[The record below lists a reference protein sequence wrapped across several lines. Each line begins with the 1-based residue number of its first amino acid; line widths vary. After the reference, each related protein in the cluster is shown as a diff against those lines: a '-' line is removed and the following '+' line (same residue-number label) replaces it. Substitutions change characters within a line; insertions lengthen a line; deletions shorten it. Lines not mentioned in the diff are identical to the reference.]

1 MDIELAIDM
10 VHAPGIEKDQRNE
23 DVDRALLC
31 EPETELEAT
40 NADAIQLFDKEYAEA
55 VRTGKPD
62 DEANEDE
69 AQIRSPVRKSIFK
82 MHRIPFFDSY
92 SPVGLD
98 RCAIRLGTKK
108 AASFEAALRPTLA
121 RGSWPPESPAKPY
134 LKVSCNS

>member
-23 DVDRALLC
+23 DIDGALLC

-40 NADAIQLFDKEYAEA
+40 NADAIQLFDKKYAEA

-69 AQIRSPVRKSIFK
+69 PQIRSPIRKSIFRV
-82 MHRIPFFDSY
+82 HSAP
-92 SPVGLD
+92 L
-98 RCAIRLGTKK
+98 
-108 AASFEAALRPTLA
+108 LA
-121 RGSWPPESPAKPY
+121 R
-134 LKVSCNS
+134 